1 MKNPTVA
8 TLLNVI
14 PGLGYL
20 YLGRKKPFA
29 ILLLAATT
37 LNLFAV
43 IFYPITA
50 EYQGMSP
57 TVWDWAVMITFVLF
71 EAAFMYDAH
80 HEAMLAQKEASRKK

>member
-29 ILLLAATT
+29 ILLLAAMA
-37 LNLFAV
+37 LNLFAI
-43 IFYPITA
+43 IFYPVIA
-50 EYQGMSP
+50 EYQDMP
-57 TVWDWAVMITFVLF
+57 MTVWDWVAMLAFVLF